1 MSNSSSL
8 SDLINQDTQLRTL
21 APAAVGS
28 QVLLMTVVSAATIL
42 VFNILRPRNK
52 VVYEPKVKYHEG
64 NKEPPRTSDSLL
76 GWVSPLLHTKEPE
89 LVDKIGL
96 DAALFLRFLRM
107 CRWLFTCIALLT
119 CAVLIPVNVTF
130 NLRHVPASS
139 RDALSMLT
147 IRDLKGS
154 DLVFIHVVVAYGISA
169 AVMAFTW
176 WNWQQVIRLRR
187 AWFRSPEYTQSFY
200 ARTLMVTEV
209 PKKLQSDEGLR
220 AIFESL
226 QMPYPTTSVH
236 IGRKVGRLPELIEY
250 YNTAVKELEEV
261 LVRYLK
267 GGKIGKKRP
276 TIKIGGFLCFG
287 GEKKD
292 AIDFYTAKLQ
302 RCERAIEE
310 YRSQIDTRKPEK
322 YGFASM
328 AAVAYAHIVANM
340 LRNKRPKGTYI
351 TLAPNPKDIIWNNLS
366 KSKAEI
372 TRNKT
377 MGWVYLCIVCFFNT
391 VPLLIISFLANLA
404 SLTTYVPFLQ
414 RWSDASP
421 GTFTFLSGVLPP
433 SVSALFGYALPIFM
447 RKLSKYQGAT
457 THSRLDRAVVAR
469 YFAFLVISQL
479 IIFTLI
485 GVLFNSVK
493 EIVQQIGQHQN
504 IHTILSNIDTLPNE
518 INSTYID
525 QSSYWLTY
533 FPLRGFLVLFDL
545 AQILKLVIVSIKTHV
560 FGRTPRQ
567 HREWTQ
573 PPEFEYAIYYSNM
586 LFMGTV
592 GLFFAPLAPLVAV
605 AAAIVFWISSWVYKY
620 QLMFVYVSRV
630 ETGGRIWNVI
640 INRLLI
646 SLMLMQAIMVLTI
659 GLQYGFRSLYWLT
672 TIPPIFFVLVFKGY
686 LNRVFKPAFQYY
698 IPTDEELR
706 MAHIHHS
713 DSTSNKLEK
722 RFGHPALHETLF
734 TPMVHANMTHL
745 LAQVYS
751 GKINNVQTNLDDI
764 GGQKIDAQVVAGG
777 IKIAGIDE
785 RYLEEDPALWQRDRG
800 ELDWDA
806 RSMSSVNLLANEP
819 VYNPS
824 KSQSQIWSSP
834 GRAESPAPQKLAG
847 YDRYLAQGPQTEI
860 ELTRFE
866 LDRQPLLNAPQ
877 PQGYFDPNMNGSAA
891 SLAPSYGHPMTEAQ
905 TTPPLPVLPSAYD
918 STRNLNDGYREAPVH
933 RPYPQYP
940 NQYPPSQYQY
950 PSATPPGLGYQSP
963 RLTPSPPR
971 EEGGQS
977 FAGRGAYR
985 GQSR

>member
-8 SDLINQDTQLRTL
+8 SDLISQDAQLRTL

-42 VFNILRPRNK
+42 AFNILRPRNK

-64 NKEPPRTSDSLL
+64 NKEPPRASDSLL
-76 GWVSPLLHTKEPE
+76 GWISPLIHTKEPE

-107 CRWLFTCIALLT
+107 CRWLFTCIAFLT
-119 CAVLIPVNVTF
+119 CAALIPVNVTY
-130 NLRHVPASS
+130 NLRHVPSKS
-139 RDALSMLT
+139 RDVLSMLT
-147 IRDLKGS
+147 IRDVKGQ
-154 DLVFIHVVVAYGISA
+154 LLYIHVVATYAISA

-176 WNWQQVIRLRR
+176 WNWQAVIRLRR
-187 AWFRSPEYTQSFY
+187 AWFRSPEYVQSFY

-209 PKKLQSDEGLR
+209 PRKLQSDEGLR

-236 IGRKVGRLPELIEY
+236 IGRKVGKLPELIEY
-250 YNTAVKELEEV
+250 YNTAVRELEEV

-267 GGKIGKKRP
+267 DGKIGKKRP
-276 TIKIGGFLCFG
+276 TIHLGGFMCFG

-310 YRSQIDTRKPEK
+310 YRRQIDTRKPEK

-328 AAVAYAHIVANM
+328 AAVPYAHIVANM
-340 LRNKRPKGTYI
+340 LRNKRPKGSYI
-351 TLAPNPKDIIWNNLS
+351 ALAPNPKDIIWSNLS
-366 KSKAEI
+366 KSKNEI
-372 TRNKT
+372 RRNKM
-377 MGWVYLCIVCFFNT
+377 MGWIYLCVVCFFNT

-404 SLTTYVPFLQ
+404 SVTTYVPFLQ
-414 RWSDASP
+414 RWSDSSP

-433 SVSALFGYALPIFM
+433 AVSALFGYALPIFM

-485 GVLFNSVK
+485 GVLFNSVR
-493 EIVQQIGQHQN
+493 EIVEQIGEHKSF
-504 IHTILSNIDTLPNE
+504 HTILQNIDTLPGE

-545 AQILKLVIVSIKTHV
+545 AQILKLVIVSIKTHL

-567 HREWTQ
+567 HREWTE

-586 LFMGTV
+586 LFMGCV

-605 AAAIVFWISSWVYKY
+605 AAAVVFWVSSWVYKY

-640 INRLLI
+640 TNRLLM
-646 SLMLMQAIMVLTI
+646 SLMLMQAIMVLTM
-659 GLQYGFRSLYWLT
+659 GLQHGFKSLEWLA
-672 TIPPIFFVLVFKGY
+672 TIPPILFVLVFKAY
-686 LNRVFKPAFQYY
+686 MNRVYKPAFQYY

-706 MAHIHHS
+706 QAHIHHS
-713 DSTSNKLEK
+713 DNSGKKLEK
-722 RFGHPALHETLF
+722 RFGHPALHAELF

-751 GKINNVQTNLDDI
+751 GKIDNVETKLDDI
-764 GGQKIDAQVVAGG
+764 GGKTTDARVVAGG
-777 IKIAGIDE
+777 IRIAGVDE
-785 RYLEEDPALWQRDRG
+785 RYLDQDLTLWQRDRG

-806 RSMSSVNLLANEP
+806 RSMSSMNLLANEQP
-819 VYNPS
+819 YIHHA
-824 KSQSQIWSSP
+824 KSQSQVWSSD
-834 GRAESPAPQKLAG
+834 GRASPAPPKVVG

-866 LDRQPLLNAPQ
+866 PDCQPLLTAPQ
-877 PQGYFDPNMNGSAA
+877 PQGYFDPNANRSAA
-891 SLAPSYGHPMTEAQ
+891 SLAPSSYGHPMEMQ
-905 TTPPLPVLPSAYD
+905 STPPLPVPAISEPVSPKWISISEHDTAW
-918 STRNLNDGYREAPVH
+918 SGVPAGTNDDAAA
-933 RPYPQYP
+933 
-940 NQYPPSQYQY
+940 
-950 PSATPPGLGYQSP
+950 AT
-963 RLTPSPPR
+963 
-971 EEGGQS
+971 GGWRAKLRWS
-977 FAGRGAYR
+977 G
-985 GQSR
+985 SV